1 MPGVGP
7 GVREIRIHTAL
18 EHRVLYLAKF
28 EEAVYVLHGFAK
40 RTRTTAKRD
49 VDLAGQRYN
58 ELIKQRQTRGLGGG

>member
-1 MPGVGP
+1 M
-7 GVREIRIHTAL
+7 R
-18 EHRVLYLAKF
+18 YLAKF